1 MAKQNFM
8 VDIDLNNNQ
17 LLNGT
22 LQNLSTAPSTAG
34 INAGF
39 IYFNTTTKAFNVYSG
54 KPAPNEWITVDGMA
68 GYVHPVTGDLNPN
81 LSGAKVLAS
90 LTVNA
95 EGHVTAATTRI
106 LTAANIGAAPTSH
119 THTISQVTDVTASA
133 DELNLLKLAGRT
145 AGDVLRAT
153 TATQAAWGKLLGS
166 QITNDL
172 NWVKIADNLTNATDT
187 WSSSKIQSLIDD
199 INTTIT
205 GGLVNKGGYN
215 AATNT
220 PNLDTGT
227 LPVGMKNGWSYVITV
242 GGVFFTE
249 DVQAGDMIIANR
261 DNPVSLS
268 HWTIVNKNIPDIVD
282 ASTTEKGI
290 LKLATNYEAKAGVN
304 GFVAITPVTLAART
318 ATETRTGIIALATP
332 DEVNAGTVDD
342 KAITPATLESW
353 NNSRSYKKGYTFG
366 DGVATSFAF
375 NHNLGQFYTLTQ
387 IQKVST
393 GETVQMQVVNTTF
406 NQIVISCNTPPTT
419 GEYRVTI
426 IK

>member
-22 LQNLSTAPSTAG
+22 LQNLSTPPSTTG

-39 IYFNTTTKAFNVYSG
+39 IYFNTTSKAFNVYSG
-54 KPAPNEWITVDGMA
+54 KPAPNEWISVDGMA
-68 GYVHPVTGDLNPN
+68 DYVHPVTGALNPT
-81 LSGAKVLAS
+81 LTGANVLAS

-95 EGHVTAATTRI
+95 EGHVTAATTRT

-119 THTISQVTDVTASA
+119 THTISQISDITANA
-133 DELNLLKLAGRT
+133 AEINLLKLAGRT

-153 TATQAAWGKLLGS
+153 SATQAAWGKLLGS

-187 WSSSKIQSLIDD
+187 WSSSKIEGLILD

-227 LPVGMKNGWSYVITV
+227 LPVGIKNGWTYVITV

-261 DNPVSLS
+261 DSPVSLS

-282 ASTTEKGI
+282 ASVTEKGI
-290 LKLATNYEAKAGVN
+290 IKLATNNESQAGVN
-304 GFVAITPVTLAART
+304 GLVAITPLTLSART
-318 ATETRTGIIALATP
+318 ATETRTGILALATQA
-332 DEVNAGTVDD
+332 EVNAGTVDN
-342 KAITPATLESW
+342 KAITPLTLENW
-353 NNSRSYKKGYTFG
+353 NNSRVYKKGYSFG
-366 DGVATSFAF
+366 DGVATSFTF

-393 GETVQMQVVNTTF
+393 GETVQMQIVNTSA
-406 NQIVISCNTPPTT
+406 NQIIISCNTAPSTN
-419 GEYRVTI
+419 EYRVTI